1 MTVTNQASRST
12 QFLLAILSGLGFV
25 CRMNNKQ
32 LNTVSAIIEN
42 NGIKATQQSTLAAAI
57 LAGVQGGADLKTA
70 FDHVIGAGSFDK
82 LVGDLYD
89 SLRAGR

>member
-1 MTVTNQASRST
+1 MTVTNPPARSSH
-12 QFLLAILSGLGFV
+12 FVLAIQSGLGFV

-32 LNTVSAIIEN
+32 LNTVATIIEN

-70 FDHVIGAGSFDK
+70 FDHVIGVGSFDK